1 MQVHPLFKYP
11 QSALDT
17 LLASIPFYK
26 TVKAQDEEQ
35 YELLMTFSRVIEYE
49 AGEILARQSAEDRW
63 LYFMLRGQML
73 VVKNEVDNAENESLD
88 PSTGT
93 IISRINPGEVFGDMA
108 FFLRQ
113 NAEKGK
119 PNAPNPDRKH
129 SPVRVVADPDA
140 SKILLFGTNMLVF
153 GRLHDF
159 KRIKLSTKLAYY
171 RNAVHNLRWK
181 LEMFRAGHPDVS
193 FADEHRQVKMY
204 LGEKDTLVELEN
216 LHEQAVQ
223 LSICV
228 VRWNR
233 ELNKRSDEEEGQ
245 LDVQALQSL
254 D

>member
-1 MQVHPLFKYP
+1 MEVHPLFKY
-11 QSALDT
+11 QQDALDT

-26 TVKAQDEEQ
+26 TVKAQDEDQ
-35 YELLMTFSRVIEYE
+35 YELLMTFSQVIEYE
-49 AGEILARQSAEDRW
+49 PGEKLARQTSEDRW

-73 VVKNEVDNAENESLD
+73 VVKSGEGDEQDE
-88 PSTGT
+88 

-113 NAEKGK
+113 NAKRGAA
-119 PNAPNPDRKH
+119 NAPNPERRE

-140 SKILLFGTNMLVF
+140 NKILLFGTNMLVF
-153 GRLHDF
+153 GQLHDF
-159 KRIKLSTKLAYY
+159 KRIKLTTKLAYY

-181 LEMFRAGHPDVS
+181 LEMFRASHPE
-193 FADEHRQVKMY
+193 AGLANEHRAVKMY
-204 LGEKDTLVELEN
+204 LGEQDTLEELN
-216 LHEQAVQ
+216 DLHDQAVQ

-233 ELNKRSDEEEGQ
+233 YLNEKVQ
-245 LDVQALQSL
+245 QKKLDMNALQSL